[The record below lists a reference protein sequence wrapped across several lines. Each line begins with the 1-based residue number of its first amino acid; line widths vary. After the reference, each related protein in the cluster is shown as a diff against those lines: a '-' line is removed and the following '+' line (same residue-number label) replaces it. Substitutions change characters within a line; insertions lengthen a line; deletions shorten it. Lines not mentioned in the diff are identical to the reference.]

1 MNAGAY
7 GCAIS
12 DYIKE
17 IEVVRNGEL
26 IFVKKE
32 ESLFEYRNSGF
43 KSDVILGAKFELP
56 IGNPEELMKIRQ
68 GYLQKRSQKQPLNY
82 PNCGSVFKNP
92 VGQHAA
98 KLIEDTGLKG
108 MRIGDAQ
115 ISEKH
120 GNFIVNVGK
129 AKADDVVQ
137 LINQV
142 RRAIFKKFGI
152 VLEPEVKLIGFEKNV
167 IVAL

>member
-1 MNAGAY
+1 
-7 GCAIS
+7 
-12 DYIKE
+12 
-17 IEVVRNGEL
+17 
-26 IFVKKE
+26 
-32 ESLFEYRNSGF
+32 
-43 KSDVILGAKFELP
+43 
-56 IGNPEELMKIRQ
+56 
-68 GYLQKRSQKQPLNY
+68 
-82 PNCGSVFKNP
+82 
-92 VGQHAA
+92 
-98 KLIEDTGLKG
+98 LIEDTGLKG